1 MTSQTVVSEDV
12 VSVHGLLKMP
22 KMVRGHRGHTP
33 NVSMDSAMS
42 RITDV
47 STISVFASPLGGSR
61 KNMNVGAHAMS
72 RVNTVLHSQKREKN
86 SKKQKRAYRAVEHR
100 EESESVSTES
110 EEESG
115 DRRSGRRR
123 GTSLARQRGV
133 KLSINAE

>member
-61 KNMNVGAHAMS
+61 KNMNVDGMS
-72 RVNTVLHSQKREKN
+72 RVNTVLHSQKN